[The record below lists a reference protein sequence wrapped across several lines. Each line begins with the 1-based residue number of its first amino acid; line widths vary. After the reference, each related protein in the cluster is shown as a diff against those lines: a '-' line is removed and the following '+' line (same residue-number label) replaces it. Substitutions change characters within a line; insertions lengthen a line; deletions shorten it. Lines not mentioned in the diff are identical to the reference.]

1 MSTGSARLGAV
12 TFLAT
17 AGAVV
22 GALLVHSAAAE
33 PQRVSARPSL
43 AGSSKASEL
52 SMNVPRVGN
61 GTTDSRS
68 PGTRSGPQGAE
79 AVLFWAGFPGGR
91 SPHACESLTDERI
104 NSSVSELA
112 AAVARAPG
120 TKLVKGPANTTVGG
134 YPSKRVVLNV
144 REDVGCDPGFFYRWH
159 ATMGGAFWLTTGVGA
174 TIEVWI
180 VKVDGR
186 LLFIE
191 AATTKDGRYV
201 RDEIRRMVGS
211 IRFG

>member
-1 MSTGSARLGAV
+1 M
-12 TFLAT
+12 
-17 AGAVV
+17 
-22 GALLVHSAAAE
+22 
-33 PQRVSARPSL
+33 
-43 AGSSKASEL
+43 
-52 SMNVPRVGN
+52 
-61 GTTDSRS
+61 
-68 PGTRSGPQGAE
+68 
-79 AVLFWAGFPGGR
+79 
-91 SPHACESLTDERI
+91 
-104 NSSVSELA
+104 SELA

-120 TKLVKGPANTTVGG
+120 TKLVRGPANATVGG
-134 YPSKRVVLNV
+134 YPAKRLVLNV
-144 REDVGCDPGFFYRWH
+144 REDVGCDPGFFYHWH

-186 LLFIE
+186 LVFIE

>member
-17 AGAVV
+17 AGALV
-22 GALLVHSAAAE
+22 GALLVHSAAAD
-33 PQRVSARPSL
+33 PQRAPTRNLSRVVEGVRFSMEVPPSWERHDTFRVARST
-43 AGSSKASEL
+43 
-52 SMNVPRVGN
+52 V
-61 GTTDSRS
+61 
-68 PGTRSGPQGAE
+68 GPQGAE

-91 SPHACESLTDERI
+91 SPHACESLTDKRI
-104 NSSVSELA
+104 SASVSDLA
-112 AAVARAPG
+112 AAVAKAPG
-120 TKLVKGPANTTVGG
+120 TKLVNGPANATVGG
-134 YPSKRVVLNV
+134 HPAKRIVLTV
-144 REDVGCDPGFFYRWH
+144 RQDVGCDPAFFYRWH

-201 RDEIRRMVGS
+201 RDETRRMVGS